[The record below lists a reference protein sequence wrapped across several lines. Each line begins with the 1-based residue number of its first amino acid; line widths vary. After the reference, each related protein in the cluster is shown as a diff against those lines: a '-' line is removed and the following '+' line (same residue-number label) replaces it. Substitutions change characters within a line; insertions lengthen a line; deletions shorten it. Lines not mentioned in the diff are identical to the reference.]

1 MYKPSAIV
9 FFVFIASFL
18 AAPLIYT
25 LDKLAVMESSKWVFM
40 AGVIV
45 LPIFGLLSTLF
56 VQQNEGKKEPLYY
69 GKNKFHGI

>member
-1 MYKPSAIV
+1 MYKPSTIV

-25 LDKLAVMESSKWVFM
+25 LDKLVLMESSKWVFL

-45 LPIFGLLSTLF
+45 LPLFGLLSTLF
-56 VQQNEGKKEPLYY
+56 VQQHEGKNETLYY
-69 GKNKFHGI
+69 GK